1 MNKAKKLKPK
11 EKKLVKA
18 VIQVKSQPQAFAEA
32 GYAVPKTDN
41 ALRVN
46 ASKKINQPHIQQ
58 AINDALEAQGATPEW
73 AVSNDE
79 SSRPRR

>member
-18 VIQVKSQPQAFAEA
+18 VIQGKSQPQAFAEA

-41 ALRVN
+41 RL
-46 ASKKINQPHIQQ
+46 S
-58 AINDALEAQGATPEW
+58 
-73 AVSNDE
+73 
-79 SSRPRR
+79 